1 MHRSARTAHTMR
13 PSRSGSSTMQ
23 SATGQAAWQ
32 IEHANAPKQRSGSI
46 TAMVLGAFLRGPL
59 IILVHI
65 VDRLCRMS
73 RRAPPEREWLYLRRC
88 PLGGPPTSGMT
99 AKSVVVSSKI
109 CAFALVAKY
118 RRFEADRGS
127 AAALNAAPAAPTPSP
142 LQDPGAPGNGAAVIW
157 TV

>member
-65 VDRLCRMS
+65 VRRLYRMS
-73 RRAPPEREWLYLRRC
+73 NAGCREWPYLRTC
-88 PLGGPPTSGMT
+88 PLAGNPTSGM
-99 AKSVVVSSKI
+99 AEKSEFESSKS

-118 RRFEADRGS
+118 RKLLTVSVGS
-127 AAALNAAPAAPTPSP
+127 AAALNAVPAAPTASP
-142 LQDPGAPGNGAAVIW
+142 LHDPGSEGNGVAVIW
-157 TV
+157 MT